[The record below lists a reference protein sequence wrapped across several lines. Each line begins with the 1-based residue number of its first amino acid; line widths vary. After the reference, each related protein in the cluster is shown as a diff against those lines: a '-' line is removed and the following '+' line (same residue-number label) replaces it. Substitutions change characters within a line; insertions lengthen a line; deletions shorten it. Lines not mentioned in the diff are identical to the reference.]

1 MQIRSTTD
9 RDLRRTQRRKS
20 SSDSKA
26 TTAVGQ
32 EVSGFQE
39 ILDSVLPQETIE
51 SRDLHRLWSELPNL
65 ERQLIE
71 DQSPENLKVY
81 RELVKAIANQLLKD
95 NVKVAKL
102 KRRVKGGDVELSVV
116 QIIDER
122 LHRMMIMLQSNENTA
137 FQILRNL
144 DEIRGLLM
152 DLRS

>member
-1 MQIRSTTD
+1 
-9 RDLRRTQRRKS
+9 
-20 SSDSKA
+20 
-26 TTAVGQ
+26 
-32 EVSGFQE
+32 SGFQE

>member
-20 SSDSKA
+20 NTESKA
-26 TTAVGQ
+26 TASVDQQT
-32 EVSGFQE
+32 SGFQE
-39 ILDSVLPQETIE
+39 ILDSVLTQETTE
-51 SRDLHRLWSELPNL
+51 SRDLHRLWSDLPQI

-71 DQSPENLKVY
+71 DQSPENLKAY
-81 RELVKAIANQLLKD
+81 RELVKAIAEQLLKD

-116 QIIDER
+116 QIIDDR
-122 LHRMMIMLQSNENTA
+122 LHRMMIMLQSKENTA